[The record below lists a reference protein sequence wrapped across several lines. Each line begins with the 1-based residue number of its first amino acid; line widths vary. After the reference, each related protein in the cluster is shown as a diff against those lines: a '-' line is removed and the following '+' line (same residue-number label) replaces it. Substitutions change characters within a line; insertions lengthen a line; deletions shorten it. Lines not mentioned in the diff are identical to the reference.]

1 MTTSNTVSR
10 IALSLALA
18 VGIAGAGTIVTPAAV
33 MAGEAKAPTVA
44 PAVGKPLQ
52 AAQAALKAGN
62 PKEAVAQASAAA
74 AAAKS
79 PYEIYVS
86 NEILGASYLKAGD
99 YANLAKAFETSYNSG
114 YMPPAE
120 KTARLKVLTQV
131 YYQLKNHPKTVEFA
145 NAYLKESPGDIEVP
159 VLVAQVY
166 YLQKDFKRAS
176 DALRAIV
183 RSSDAA
189 GRAVKEDTLA
199 LLMASEY
206 EMKNDAGVASTLELL
221 QTRYPKPQYMKD
233 LVTTYE
239 KTLRGGSA
247 KTALD
252 VQVVKFN
259 AGLFDDAGD
268 YTATT
273 ELALQD
279 GLPGL
284 AKKVMDKGVA
294 AGVIGVGAQKDR
306 ETRMINMANT
316 QAAADQK
323 GLAAGEA
330 EASKAKTGEALI
342 KYGEA
347 YWSYDMF
354 DKAVAATEAG
364 VAKGVADMDDAKL
377 RLGIAY
383 ISAGKRPQA
392 LEAFKGIAP
401 ESPAAKIAALWK
413 LQK

>member
-18 VGIAGAGTIVTPAAV
+18 VGIAGAGTIVTPTVV
-33 MAGEAKAPTVA
+33 MAAEKAPTVA

-62 PKEAVAQASAAA
+62 PKEAVAQATAAA

-79 PYEIYVS
+79 PYEVYVS

-114 YMPPAE
+114 YMPAAE

-131 YYQLKNHPKTVEFA
+131 YYQLKNYPKTVEYA
-145 NAYLKESPGDIEVP
+145 NLYLKEAPNDIEVP
-159 VLVAQVY
+159 VLMAQVY
-166 YLQKDFKRAS
+166 YLQKDFKKS
-176 DALRAIV
+176 SEALRAIV
-183 RSSDAA
+183 KASDSA
-189 GRAVKEDTLA
+189 GRPVKEDTLA

-206 EMKNDAGVASTLELL
+206 EMKNDAGVASTLEML

-239 KTLRGGSA
+239 KTLRGGTT

-252 VQVVKFN
+252 LQVVKFQ

-268 YTATT
+268 YTATS

-294 AGVIGVGAQKDR
+294 AGVLGVGTAKDR
-306 ETRMINMANT
+306 ENRMISMANT

-323 GLAAGEA
+323 GLTAGEA

-347 YWSYDMF
+347 YWSYGMYDQ
-354 DKAVAATEAG
+354 AVAATEKG
-364 VAKGVADMDDAKL
+364 IAKGVADMDDAKL

-383 ISAGKRPQA
+383 IGAGKRPQA
-392 LEAFKGIAP
+392 LEAFKGITAD
-401 ESPAAKIAALWK
+401 SPAAKIAALWK

>member
-1 MTTSNTVSR
+1 MTTLTTVSR

-18 VGIAGAGTIVTPAAV
+18 VGIAGAGAIVTPAAV
-33 MAGEAKAPTVA
+33 MAAEKAPTVA

-52 AAQAALKAGN
+52 EAQAALKAGN
-62 PKEAVAQASAAA
+62 PKEAVVKAQAAA

-79 PYEIYVS
+79 PYEIYVA

-131 YYQLKNHPKTVEFA
+131 YYQVKNYQKAAENA
-145 NAYLKESPGDIEVP
+145 NLYLKENPADAEVQ
-159 VLVAQVY
+159 VLVAQVH
-166 YLQKDFKRAS
+166 YLQKDFKKAS

-183 RSSDAA
+183 KASDAA
-189 GRAVKEDTLA
+189 GRPVKEDTLA
-199 LLMASEY
+199 LLMAADY
-206 EMKNDAGVASTLELL
+206 ELKNDTAVAQTLEML
-221 QTRYPKPQYMKD
+221 QARYPKPQYMKD
-233 LVTTYE
+233 LISTYE
-239 KTLRGGSA
+239 KTLRGGTA

-252 VQVVKFN
+252 VQVVKFQ

-294 AGVIGVGAQKDR
+294 AGVVGVGAAKDR
-306 ETRMINMANT
+306 ENRMISMANT
-316 QAAADQK
+316 QAASDQK
-323 GLAAGEA
+323 GLAGGEA
-330 EASKAKTGEALI
+330 EASKAKSGEALI

-347 YWSYDMF
+347 YWSYGMYDQ
-354 DKAVAATEAG
+354 AIAATQAG
-364 VAKGVADMDDAKL
+364 IAKGVADADDAKL

-383 ISAGKRPQA
+383 LGSGKRPQA
-392 LEAFKGIAP
+392 LEAFKGITADT
-401 ESPAAKIAALWK
+401 PAAKVAAMWK
-413 LQK
+413 LLK

>member
-1 MTTSNTVSR
+1 MTTFNTVSR

-18 VGIAGAGTIVTPAAV
+18 VGIAGAATVVTPAVV

-62 PKEAVAQASAAA
+62 PKEAITQAQSAA

-79 PYEIYVS
+79 PYEVYVS
-86 NEILGASYLKAGD
+86 NEILGAAYLKAGD

-114 YMPPAE
+114 HMQAAE
-120 KTARLKVLTQV
+120 KNQRLKVLTQV
-131 YYQLKNHPKTVEFA
+131 YYQLKNYPKTIEYA
-145 NAYLKESPGDIEVP
+145 NLYLKENPSDAELP
-159 VLVAQVY
+159 VLIAQSY
-166 YLQKDFKRAS
+166 YIQKDFKRAS
-176 DALRAIV
+176 DGLRAIV

-189 GRAVKEDTLA
+189 GRPVKEETLA
-199 LLMASEY
+199 LLMAAEY
-206 EMKNDAGVASTLELL
+206 ELKNDAGVASTLEML
-221 QTRYPKPQYMKD
+221 QTRYPKPQYMRD
-233 LVTTYE
+233 LITTYE
-239 KTLRGGSA
+239 KTLRGGTT

-259 AGLFDDAGD
+259 AGLFDDAAD

-294 AGVIGVGAQKDR
+294 AGVLGVGAQKDR
-306 ETRMINMANT
+306 EARMLNMANT

-323 GLAAGEA
+323 GLAIGEA
-330 EASKAKTGEALI
+330 EAAKAKTGEALI

-347 YWSYDMF
+347 YASYDMH
-354 DKAVAATEAG
+354 DKAIAATQAG
-364 VAKGVADMDDAKL
+364 IAKGVADMDDAKL
-377 RLGIAY
+377 RLGIAL
-383 ISAGKRPQA
+383 IGAGKRSEA
-392 LEAFKGIAP
+392 LEAFKGITP
-401 ESPAAKIAALWK
+401 ETPAAKIATLWK